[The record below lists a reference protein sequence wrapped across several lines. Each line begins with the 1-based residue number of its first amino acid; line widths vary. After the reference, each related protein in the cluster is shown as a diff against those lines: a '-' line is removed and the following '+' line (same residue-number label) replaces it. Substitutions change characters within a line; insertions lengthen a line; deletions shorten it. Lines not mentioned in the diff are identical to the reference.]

1 MVEQLYQETLC
12 HVQEQ
17 VVAVVEQ
24 LPLEQQ
30 LQLLVVEL
38 VEQEHQIILQMIVRL
53 TLVVVAVVV
62 VEDQVIMGQL
72 VEQEELVVVD
82 KVVVHLKIQLQARL
96 IQEVVSTLPSP
107 AGGCKVAKFTVS
119 GTLTVS

>member
-82 KVVVHLKIQLQARL
+82 KVVVHLKIQLQARS
-96 IQEVVSTLPSP
+96 IQEVVL
-107 AGGCKVAKFTVS
+107 VVEEIVVMFQLVVD
-119 GTLTVS
+119 LQEQVVQV